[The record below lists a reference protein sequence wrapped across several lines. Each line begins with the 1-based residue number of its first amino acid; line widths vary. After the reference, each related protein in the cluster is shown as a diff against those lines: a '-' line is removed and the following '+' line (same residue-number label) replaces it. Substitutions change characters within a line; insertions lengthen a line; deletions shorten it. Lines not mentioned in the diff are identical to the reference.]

1 MLRGGSLM
9 AGISIKGPLFGISN
23 LKARRYATDA
33 IDHGAEESTG
43 RNGHCRTLQLLVLDD
58 PQIQDLTRTI
68 RSPP

>member
-1 MLRGGSLM
+1 M
-9 AGISIKGPLFGISN
+9 ARISIKGPLFGISN
-23 LKARRYATDA
+23 LKARRYAIDA

-43 RNGHCRTLQLLVLDD
+43 RNGIRILQPLVLDD